1 MNLLTELRLLFRARV
16 FLILLLAELYLIVL
30 ALMLQEFSEEA
41 YLRSLFL
48 YANIVPW
55 AVAGLVLVIEMV
67 TRDIQC
73 GTFWILSRLADPLR
87 LYLQRL
93 ALVYCFTICAAL
105 LSDLLLSWSIIPFS
119 VPAMALRLAAPL
131 VLFLSAGFLAAVR
144 FKSETPALVAA
155 SALLIPLFVFVSRG
169 GLAERA
175 IERALSVTAML
186 LASGAMLWLARLQLR
201 MVAQPGGNRR
211 RTMIRRFL
219 MLGIPVVVLFS
230 GCSRRQQDSSQYEP
244 LPIEVWGVEAGAT
257 GRTLELDATA
267 QPNHDIEI
275 HAPVRGVVRWHHMAA
290 PGSPPCMKG
299 AVIAEIRSDARAAK
313 LDAARKELVLSQ
325 QKLDQQKQALSM
337 GLISPNDLRP
347 YELSVLHL
355 STDLRVLETQESEA
369 SIRAPFEGTVTW
381 RADVPEGHDVQENT
395 PLFRLA
401 ATGQWKATG
410 YCSRDEY
417 EQLESARSW
426 FVLVGEAPAAIA
438 GSLDEASPD
447 PALPGRLRLVV
458 TFSPPAGL
466 APGTAAKIRAT
477 RATNTPGITIPSDCV
492 VYVNRLPHVFA
503 VVVRSKLSRSGS
515 IKLQPITLG
524 QKTGDYVAVLSGIAP
539 GDLIARSSLDSL
551 GPNMMVAVSH

>member
-16 FLILLLAELYLIVL
+16 FLILLLAELCLIVEL
-30 ALMLQEFSEEA
+30 LLQQFNEQA

-48 YANIVPW
+48 HANIVPW
-55 AVAGLVLVIEMV
+55 AIVGLVLTIEMV

-87 LYLQRL
+87 LYLKRL
-93 ALVYCFTICAAL
+93 MLVFCFALCAAL
-105 LSDLLLSWSIIPFS
+105 LSDLLLSWSMIPFS

-144 FKSETPALVAA
+144 FKSETPAMVAA
-155 SALLIPLFVFVSRG
+155 SVLLLPLLVFVSRG

-175 IERALSVTAML
+175 MERALAVAAML
-186 LASGAMLWLARLQLR
+186 LASGAMLLLARVQLR
-201 MVAQPGGNRR
+201 MAAPPGGNRR
-211 RTMIRRFL
+211 RTMIRRSL
-219 MLGIPVVVLFS
+219 MIGIPVVSLFS
-230 GCSRRQQDSSQYEP
+230 GCSQRQQDSLQYEP
-244 LPIEVWGVEAGAT
+244 LPIEVWRVEAGAT

-275 HAPVRGVVRWHHMAA
+275 RAPVRGVVRWHNMTA
-290 PGSPPCMKG
+290 PGSPPYVKG

-313 LDAARKELVLSQ
+313 LDAARKELVLAQ
-325 QKLDQQKQALSM
+325 QNYDQQKQALSM

-355 STDLRVLETQESEA
+355 STDLRVLESQDAEA
-369 SIRAPFEGTVTW
+369 SIRAPFVGTVTW

-395 PLFRLA
+395 PLFRFA

-417 EQLESARSW
+417 EQLESAQSW
-426 FVLVGEAPAAIA
+426 CVLAGEAPEPMT

-466 APGTAAKIRAT
+466 APGSAARIRAT
-477 RATNTPGITIPSDCV
+477 RATNSPAITIPADCV

-503 VVVRSKLSRSGS
+503 VVVRSRLSQNGR

-524 QKTGDYVAVLSGIAP
+524 QKTGDSIAVLSGLEP

-551 GPNMMVAVSH
+551 GPDMMVAVSH